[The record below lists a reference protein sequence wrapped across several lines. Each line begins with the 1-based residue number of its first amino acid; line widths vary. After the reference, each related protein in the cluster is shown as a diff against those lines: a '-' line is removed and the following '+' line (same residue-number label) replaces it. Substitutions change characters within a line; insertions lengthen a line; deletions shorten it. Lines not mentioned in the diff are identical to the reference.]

1 MCIHA
6 VGHKRLRKA
15 LLGLPLDG
23 VNVFAFPLLS
33 ADGCSISN
41 TWAIN
46 VKDANETE
54 SFKMSVVNVMK
65 EGEKRHDGAV

>member
-6 VGHKRLRKA
+6 AGHKRLRKA
-15 LLGLPLDG
+15 LRGLPLDG

-41 TWAIN
+41 TWVN

-54 SFKMSVVNVMK
+54 LFKMSVVNVMK
-65 EGEKRHDGAV
+65 DGEKRLDGAV

>member
-41 TWAIN
+41 TWAVN
-46 VKDANETE
+46 VKDADETE
-54 SFKMSVVNVMK
+54 SFKVVNVMK
-65 EGEKRHDGAV
+65 NGEKRHDGAV